1 MERKERI
8 KYKQKYQEALKKL
21 DDIKNLDKSN
31 PIDLTRIIESA
42 ASRAYRIESNIELLR
57 TGFNNAESITN
68 PLYFPLQKVY
78 NEIIMDSH
86 VTSCIQIRKNYVL
99 SREFSLLNKAG
110 IVDEKSEAFFDKRW
124 LTDFMNMVLDSI
136 WYGYSLIK
144 IGDIV
149 DDVLEGVELVHR
161 TNSNPKTK
169 RILQS
174 PYAVAVRTCPLVG
187 AVALPTFIVVVAES
201 KLDAAGIAA

>member
-149 DDVLEGVELVHR
+149 DD
-161 TNSNPKTK
+161 S
-169 RILQS
+169 
-174 PYAVAVRTCPLVG
+174 
-187 AVALPTFIVVVAES
+187 IVVAKGNIRGQQDLMPDINDILTDYQLNVSSLCLGMARYCDN
-201 KLDAAGIAA
+201 KR